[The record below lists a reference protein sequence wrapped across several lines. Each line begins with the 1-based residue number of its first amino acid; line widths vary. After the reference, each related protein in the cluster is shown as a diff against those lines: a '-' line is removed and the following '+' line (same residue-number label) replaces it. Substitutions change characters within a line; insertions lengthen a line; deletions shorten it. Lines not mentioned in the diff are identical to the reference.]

1 MAEKS
6 FLQLQPQQVIE
17 GPLLRNGIVL
27 YPRPEYTTGLLSDAR
42 NIPLLRNA
50 TCRPTRWGT
59 HYAGVRLLACQYFQS
74 VERARLVTH
83 AKEARERGRLSD
95 SVPLVVRS
103 GECAYGNL
111 KYDIRLRTH
120 GRRDAA
126 RRSGGRRRRGRLR
139 LDRWAQISQG
149 AGSFTGRHTSYPFD
163 LFNYQLAVIPS
174 QKTCPDPYAH
184 TSQKC
189 KS

>member
-1 MAEKS
+1 MVEKP

-27 YPRPEYTTGLLSDAR
+27 YPRPEYTTGLLATAR
-42 NIPLLRNA
+42 NMVLHSRA

-59 HYAGVRLLACQYFQS
+59 HAGVFACLHANISNQS
-74 VERARLVTH
+74 NEHGSLHTRRRRRGAR
-83 AKEARERGRLSD
+83 EGERGRLSD

-120 GRRDAA
+120 GRGDA
-126 RRSGGRRRRGRLR
+126 RRSERREE
-139 LDRWAQISQG
+139 AQRFGLGLIDW
-149 AGSFTGRHTSYPFD
+149 HK
-163 LFNYQLAVIPS
+163 LA
-174 QKTCPDPYAH
+174 K
-184 TSQKC
+184 
-189 KS
+189 